1 MSLFAD
7 INKVE
12 LMGNVTKDPEL
23 RYTAGGTAVCS
34 ISLATNR
41 SYKQGEE
48 WKTQTEFHN
57 IVLWA
62 KLAESAN
69 ERLVKGTKIL
79 ITGRLETQ
87 KWEDKN
93 GNTKYRTQIVADDMI
108 LIDRYNKQEK
118 TQEQSVEE
126 VFEDME
132 EPKEDEQIDMD
143 DLPF

>member
-1 MSLFAD
+1 
-7 INKVE
+7 
-12 LMGNVTKDPEL
+12 MGNVTKDPEI
-23 RYTAGGTAVCS
+23 RYTASGTAVCS

-48 WKTQTEFHN
+48 WKTETEFHN
-57 IVLWA
+57 VTLWA
-62 KLAESAN
+62 RLAENAN
-69 ERLVKGTKIL
+69 ERLRKGTKVL
-79 ITGRLETQ
+79 ITGRLQTRSR
-87 KWEDKN
+87 EDKD
-93 GNTKYRTQIVADDMI
+93 GVKKYKTEIVADDMI

-132 EPKEDEQIDMD
+132 EPKEDEQVGMD